1 MEITAS
7 SKFQTQRGTTTIMTS
22 NNHTATAICR
32 PNDEDE
38 SAMRE
43 FQRFCLELQGLKI
56 AGYDEGKR
64 QSVLSQGVSA
74 ITRQS

>member
-1 MEITAS
+1 
-7 SKFQTQRGTTTIMTS
+7 MTS

-38 SAMRE
+38 SAMGE
-43 FQRFCLELQGLKI
+43 FQRFCLELQELKI

-64 QSVLSQGVSA
+64 KSALSKGVSA
-74 ITRQS
+74 ITRQP